1 MAVARHVSDD
11 IAKIL
16 TRATLGMA
24 LILVPAAAW
33 ADCDGA
39 REEVALAGVT
49 DAFEFK
55 LEDGRLVR
63 LAGLEAP
70 SVARARDATLAKA
83 REDWGALADE
93 GAAFFTPLAARPDR
107 WGRWLGN
114 LYFIDAPQK
123 SYALALLADGGAR
136 VRTEFETR
144 GCAPERLIAE
154 QDAISKGLGL
164 WADPDY
170 GVRDGHD
177 SAALGGLDGHF
188 VVAEGVVRR
197 VGVGRSRLYLDFGS
211 RRDLSAIAGFK
222 QEAAFLRAGVR
233 LRDLKG
239 ARVRVRGVLD
249 LRFAPRL
256 DLTDAFALQVI
267 EAAGAAR

>member
-1 MAVARHVSDD
+1 MAVARRLSDD

-16 TRATLGMA
+16 TRATLGTA
-24 LILVPAAAW
+24 LILAAGTAW

-63 LAGLEAP
+63 LAGIEAP
-70 SVARARDATLAKA
+70 SARRATDATLAKA
-83 REDWGALADE
+83 REEWGGLAGE
-93 GAAFFTPLAARPDR
+93 GAAYFAPLAAKPDR
-107 WGRWLGN
+107 WGRLLGN
-114 LYFIDAPQK
+114 LYFIDDPQK
-123 SYALALLADGGAR
+123 SFALALLAEGGAR

-144 GCAPERLIAE
+144 GCALERLAAE
-154 QDAISKGLGL
+154 QGALSKGLGL

-177 SAALGGLDGHF
+177 PAALGGQDGRF
-188 VVAEGVVRR
+188 IVAEGVLRR
-197 VGVGRSRLYLDFGS
+197 VGAGRSRIYLDFGS
-211 RRDLSAIAGFK
+211 RRDLSAVASFK
-222 QEAAFLRAGVR
+222 QETAFLRAGVK

-249 LRFAPRL
+249 LRFAPRIE
-256 DLTDAFALQVI
+256 LTDVSALQVI
-267 EAAGAAR
+267 ETAGAAR